1 MINSSLPLFYA
12 ATIRGEKLKRLDM
25 INAQVW
31 FQCLVPVFG
40 SSVFVPVFGSSVW
53 FQCLV
58 LYLFGYCLW
67 CYVKCTVLKQ
77 CLLWFVF
84 VLLFFVCEV

>member
-1 MINSSLPLFYA
+1 MINSSLPLFYD

-40 SSVFVPVFGSSVW
+40 SSVWFQCLVPVFGSSVW

-58 LYLFGYCLW
+58 PVIVSVFIW
-67 CYVKCTVLKQ
+67 
-77 CLLWFVF
+77 LLP
-84 VLLFFVCEV
+84 LMLS